1 MVGDAIFG
9 GALIG
14 GDGILA
20 GARRTFAAAG
30 VFSLFSN
37 VLILSIPIYSLQV
50 YDRVMSSR
58 SGTTLA
64 MLTVIAVGCLLVHA
78 VLEAVRSRLMVHV
91 GLWLERV
98 WAPELLRRAI
108 RRGPEGDGATGAQI
122 LRDLGAVRGFI
133 TGPGVFH
140 LFDAPWVPVY
150 AVVMFMLHPALGW
163 LTLGGGAA
171 LFGLALVSEL
181 ATRGPLKGAGQRLTV
196 SQARADEYV
205 RRAEVIEAM
214 GMLPGLTNV
223 WAAESRRTQDM
234 LSVGWHRSAL
244 LAAAARFGRF
254 FIQVA
259 VVAVGAWLAIN
270 DHLSTGSVVAASI
283 MLTRALAPVESLVGS
298 WKNFMGA
305 RAAYGRI
312 QRELIRP
319 QAARASTA
327 LPVPRGRLTLERTS
341 FELPHLERPVLSG
354 IELDL
359 LPGEALGI
367 IGPSAAGKSTLARII
382 LGLQVPS
389 RGRAR
394 LDGADM
400 ATWSRED
407 LGRHV
412 GYLPQN
418 IELFPGTIKR
428 NIARMAEPDDRKVI
442 EAAQL
447 AGVHEMIL
455 RLPLGYDT
463 EIADALRNLSG
474 GQRQRIAIAR
484 AFYGEPRLLVLDEPN
499 SNLDSEGENALIRAL
514 LRARERGVTTIV
526 IAHRARV
533 LMTVDRLM
541 LLRDGRMDMLG
552 ERDEVMARVLPQ
564 QPQAA
569 TQLKPQSN
577 VMREVRT

>member
-1 MVGDAIFG
+1 MAGD
-9 GALIG
+9 
-14 GDGILA
+14 DGILA
-20 GARRTFAAAG
+20 GARRTFGAAG

-37 VLILSIPIYSLQV
+37 VLILAIPIYSLQV

-58 SGTTLA
+58 SGVTLF
-64 MLTVIAVGCLLVHA
+64 MLTVVALGCLVIHA

-91 GLWLERV
+91 GLWLDRV

-108 RRGPEGDGATGAQI
+108 RRGPEGDGATGAQV
-122 LRDLGAVRGFI
+122 LRDLGALRGFI

-140 LFDAPWVPVY
+140 LFDAPWVPIY
-150 AVVMFMLHPALGW
+150 AIVMFLLHPALGW
-163 LTLGGGAA
+163 LTVIGGVA
-171 LFGLALVSEL
+171 LFGLAFVSEF
-181 ATRGPLKGAGQRLTV
+181 ATRKPLKSAGQRLTV

-214 GMLPGLTNV
+214 GMLPGLTNS
-223 WAAESRRTQDM
+223 WAAEARRTQEF
-234 LSVGWHRSAL
+234 LSTGWHRSAL
-244 LAAAARFGRF
+244 LAASARFGRF
-254 FIQVA
+254 LVQVA
-259 VVAVGAWLAIN
+259 VVALGGWLAIN

-283 MLTRALAPVESLVGS
+283 LLTRALAPVESLVGS
-298 WKNFMGA
+298 WKSFIAA
-305 RAAYGRI
+305 RSAYGRI
-312 QRELIRP
+312 QRELDRP
-319 QAARASTA
+319 PPARSTTI
-327 LPVPRGRLTLERTS
+327 LPIPQGRLALERVG
-341 FELPHLERPVLSG
+341 FELPQMERPILSN

-359 LPGEALGI
+359 RPGESLGI

-382 LGLQVPS
+382 LGIQAPS
-389 RGRAR
+389 QGRAR
-394 LDGADM
+394 LDGADV

-407 LGRHV
+407 LGRHL

-428 NIARMAEPDDRKVI
+428 NIARMAEPDDEKVI
-442 EAAQL
+442 AAAQL
-447 AGVHEMIL
+447 AGVHEMVL

-514 LRARERGVTTIV
+514 MRARERGVTTIV

-533 LMTVDRLM
+533 LMTVDRLL

-552 ERDEVMARVLPQ
+552 ARDEVMARVLPAQ
-564 QPQAA
+564 QPPANA
-569 TQLKPQSN
+569 QLKPS
-577 VMREVRT
+577 VKEVRS